1 MPSLER
7 QGCRCQNAS
16 RQRRA
21 KTHRRQR
28 GGSGSP
34 SRRGTHGGQA
44 AQQRHGVA
52 KAGRVADGGA
62 GEERGATLEPAAD
75 AGVPGAP
82 WLRSS
87 TSAHEKAKASGRAPR
102 RQTWLAPGEGA
113 VTEGK
118 RMSAMPSPRT
128 TPTPACCS
136 APLKD
141 PGCAQQHPCAQGCP
155 LCTNTM
161 RTNLPQGPRPP
172 APIACRSRGRGSAPG
187 TLQHPALRTSASPWG
202 ACEARQEEPSHP
214 IPGSG
219 IAGWAGPLL
228 AAPQPACALQ
238 LQAGGAALPV
248 PASDI
253 GIKRSTLL
261 ARDGP
266 CCSQVPKTSQ
276 GEGSEKVPP
285 AAWRHRHSPAAS
297 CKPPRAAVHG
307 RMKPRTCPMLPVV
320 GPGGG
325 RQERSPCRGT
335 LPLSPPLP
343 CFPPYFTVPA
353 SCTRQ
358 GSPGT
363 PARCS
368 LQHTTLLP

>member
-16 RQRRA
+16 RQRGA

-44 AQQRHGVA
+44 ARQRHGVA

-62 GEERGATLEPAAD
+62 GEERGPTLEPAAD
-75 AGVPGAP
+75 AGAPGAP

-87 TSAHEKAKASGRAPR
+87 TSAHAKAKASGRAPR

-187 TLQHPALRTSASPWG
+187 TPQHPALRTSASPWG
-202 ACEARQEEPSHP
+202 GCEARQEEPSHP
-214 IPGSG
+214 IPSQAQASL
-219 IAGWAGPLL
+219 AGLVSSWPPHSQPVHCNSKLEEQLCPFLPQILGLNTAPCLRGTDH
-228 AAPQPACALQ
+228 AAARSPKRPMEKDQKRSLQQP
-238 LQAGGAALPV
+238 GGTATALP
-248 PASDI
+248 PHAN
-253 GIKRSTLL
+253 LP
-261 ARDGP
+261 GP
-266 CCSQVPKTSQ
+266 PF
-276 GEGSEKVPP
+276 
-285 AAWRHRHSPAAS
+285 
-297 CKPPRAAVHG
+297 
-307 RMKPRTCPMLPVV
+307 M
-320 GPGGG
+320 GG
-325 RQERSPCRGT
+325 
-335 LPLSPPLP
+335 
-343 CFPPYFTVPA
+343 
-353 SCTRQ
+353 
-358 GSPGT
+358 
-363 PARCS
+363 
-368 LQHTTLLP
+368 